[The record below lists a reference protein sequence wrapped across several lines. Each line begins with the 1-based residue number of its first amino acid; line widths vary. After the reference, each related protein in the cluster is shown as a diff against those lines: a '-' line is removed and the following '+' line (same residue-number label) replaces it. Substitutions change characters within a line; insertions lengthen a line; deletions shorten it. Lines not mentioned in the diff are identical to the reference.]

1 MASAEAVAIT
11 RPRVTGDPVV
21 GVCPS
26 PLAPCLQ
33 ILLDAATDVLLQN
46 VQGPAG
52 APIAGAT
59 VSAEI
64 FDVDDLGT
72 PLTTILSGAFSDD
85 GGGDYSA
92 IFTPIAADGYFVG
105 QRVQIVFDF
114 DGPGSDDER
123 IFNVIA
129 LVCDG

>member
-26 PLAPCLQ
+26 PIAPCLQ

-46 VQGPAG
+46 VQDPAG
-52 APIAGAT
+52 APITGAT

-64 FDVDDLGT
+64 FDVDDLT
-72 PLTTILSGAFSDD
+72 TVLTTLAGPFSDD

-92 IFTPIAADGYFVG
+92 IFTPTAGDGYFVG

>member
-1 MASAEAVAIT
+1 MALAEAVATT

-26 PLAPCLQ
+26 PIAPCLQ

-46 VQGPAG
+46 VQDPAG
-52 APIAGAT
+52 APITGAT

-64 FDVDDLGT
+64 FDVDDLVN
-72 PLTTILSGAFSDD
+72 PLTTIAGPFDDD
-85 GGGDYSA
+85 GGGDYST
-92 IFTPIAADGYFVG
+92 IFTPTAGDGYFVG
-105 QRVQIVFDF
+105 QRVQIVYDF